1 VAALTAKESNI
12 FPAGD
17 PSSDHIQEK
26 NDEGL

>member
-1 VAALTAKESNI
+1 VPVLTAKESNI
-12 FPAGD
+12 PAGD